1 MYEGGLFDQ
10 RPSVKYKHIILF
22 IVVVVFVVC
31 LSGELSM
38 VVIVLPL
45 THSFTPDMRECAC
58 VRVCVRSCSQCQRE
72 IFS

>member
-38 VVIVLPL
+38 VNSSVASD
-45 THSFTPDMRECAC
+45 T
-58 VRVCVRSCSQCQRE
+58 
-72 IFS
+72 